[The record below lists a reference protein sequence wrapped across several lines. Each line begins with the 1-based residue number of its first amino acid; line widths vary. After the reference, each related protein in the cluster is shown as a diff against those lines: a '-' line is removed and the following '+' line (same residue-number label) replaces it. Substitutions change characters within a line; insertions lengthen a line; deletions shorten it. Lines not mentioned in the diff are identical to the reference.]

1 MFLLYGKILSYIN
14 SKIII
19 EIIKVLVK
27 VLHAGRTK

>member
-19 EIIKVLVK
+19 EINKVLVK